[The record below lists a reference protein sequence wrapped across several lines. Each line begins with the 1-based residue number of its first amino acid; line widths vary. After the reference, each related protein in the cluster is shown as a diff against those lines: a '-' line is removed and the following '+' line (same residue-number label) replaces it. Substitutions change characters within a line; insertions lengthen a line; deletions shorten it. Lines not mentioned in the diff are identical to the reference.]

1 VKTQVSEIKTSSEKM
16 ESPIDYCLLDDYF
29 PQKEEKENVLE
40 TKEKKRKNFDMLFGL
55 KSELPHKK

>member
-1 VKTQVSEIKTSSEKM
+1 M